1 MWTIVDNFVHFCYIF
16 CMDKKI
22 YASSIARKK
31 EIARAYIELLNTKKK
46 FSVTDLVA
54 QAKIN
59 RGTFYL
65 HFKNLN
71 DVENYIEEYLAQ
83 NFKMLEVDFRLT
95 DISKTP
101 EVILN
106 KLNEILLKDLEF
118 YKVIIRAE
126 NNALMKKI
134 QHSVFVSISNNF
146 EIMKY
151 VTKLENF
158 EITVRQI
165 VGGCT
170 GVYTDWLKGKINCP
184 ITEVSEFMTKLIR
197 NGLNGVIKYG
207 NKDF

>member
-1 MWTIVDNFVHFCYIF
+1 ME
-16 CMDKKI
+16 KKT
-22 YASSIARKK
+22 YSSSITRKK
-31 EIARAYIELLNTKKK
+31 QIAKAYIELLNTNKK
-46 FSVTDLVA
+46 FSVTDLVS

-65 HFKNLN
+65 HFKNLGE
-71 DVENYIEEYLAQ
+71 VEDYIENYLAQ
-83 NFKMLEVDFRLT
+83 NFKPLEVDFRLT

-118 YKVIIRAE
+118 YKVVIKAE
-126 NNALMKKI
+126 NNALMKKL
-134 QHSVFVSISNNF
+134 QKSVFISISNNF

-151 VTKLENF
+151 VTKIENF

-170 GVYTDWLKGKINCP
+170 GVYADWLKGKINCP
-184 ITEVSEFMTKLIR
+184 LNEVSEFMTKLIR
-197 NGLNGVIKYG
+197 NGLNGVVKYG
-207 NKDF
+207 NRDF

>member
-1 MWTIVDNFVHFCYIF
+1 ME
-16 CMDKKI
+16 KKI
-22 YASSIARKK
+22 YASSVARKK
-31 EIARAYIELLNTKKK
+31 QIAKAYIELINTQKK
-46 FSVTDLVA
+46 FSVTDLVN

-65 HFKNLN
+65 HFKNLHE
-71 DVENYIEEYLAQ
+71 VEEYIENYLAQ
-83 NFKMLEVDFRLT
+83 NFKPLEADFRLT

-118 YKVIIRAE
+118 YKVIIKAE
-126 NNALMKKI
+126 NNALMKKL

-151 VTKLENF
+151 VTKIENF

-170 GVYTDWLKGKINCP
+170 GVYSDWLKGKINCSLN
-184 ITEVSEFMTKLIR
+184 EVSEFMTKLIR
-197 NGLNGVIKYG
+197 NGLNGVVKYG
-207 NKDF
+207 NRDF